1 MLLLPRR
8 VAVKRFV
15 HQLSKR
21 TRMSAVRAVAD
32 GCVVAVTMK
41 RRGVRPLLSG
51 LGNHGDVIDPLQAR
65 RVAQAVDAGLGLVP
79 ARPTCLRRSLVL
91 LRELRR
97 FGLDATLHI
106 GVRNENA
113 VVLAHA
119 WIQVGDE
126 VVNDDR
132 AITDR
137 FLSIAAGELEVLLP
151 RFT

>member
-1 MLLLPRR
+1 M
-8 VAVKRFV
+8 
-15 HQLSKR
+15 
-21 TRMSAVRAVAD
+21 
-32 GCVVAVTMK
+32 
-41 RRGVRPLLSG
+41 
-51 LGNHGDVIDPLQAR
+51 
-65 RVAQAVDAGLGLVP
+65 
-79 ARPTCLRRSLVL
+79 L

-97 FGLDATLHI
+97 LGLDGTLYV
-106 GVRNENA
+106 GVRNENG

-137 FLSIAAGELEVLLP
+137 FSSIAAGELEDLLP

>member
-1 MLLLPRR
+1 MLLPRW
-8 VAVKRFV
+8 VAVRRFV
-15 HQLSKR
+15 HELTKE

-41 RRGVRPLLSG
+41 RRGVRPLLTG
-51 LGNHGDVIDPLQAR
+51 LRNRGDVIDPFQAR
-65 RVAQAVDAGLGLVP
+65 RVAQAADAGLGLVP

-97 FGLDATLHI
+97 LGLDGTLHV
-106 GVRNENA
+106 GVRNETG

-119 WIQVGDE
+119 WIQVGNE

-137 FLSIAAGELEVLLP
+137 FSPIAAGELEDLLP

>member
-1 MLLLPRR
+1 MLLPRW

-15 HQLSKR
+15 HELSKT
-21 TRMSAVRAVAD
+21 TRMSAVRAVGD

-41 RRGVRPLLSG
+41 RRGVRPLLTG
-51 LGNHGDVIDPLQAR
+51 LGSRGDVIDPLRAR
-65 RVAQAVDAGLGLVP
+65 RVAHAADAGLGLVP
-79 ARPTCLRRSLVL
+79 VRPTCLRRSLVL

-97 FGLDATLHI
+97 LGLAGTLHV
-106 GVRNENA
+106 GVRSENG

-132 AITDR
+132 AVTDR
-137 FLSIAAGELEVLLP
+137 FSSIAAGELEDLLP